1 MMRRVLIHGCAAL
14 ALLLELGMMGPAS
27 AAWPERQI
35 RLVLPFPAGGPTDTL
50 GRQLAQQLQ
59 AVLGQSVV
67 VDNRAGANSAIGS
80 DIVAKSPADG
90 YTLLFN
96 ASIFAINPHL
106 VALPYDIH
114 RDFTPIALVAKAP
127 LLIAV
132 NRDLPVKDVR
142 ALIAYAKANP
152 GKLNFGIGS
161 NGSAGHLAQESL
173 RSSAGIDIVLVP
185 YKGSSPAYVD
195 LIGGRLQGFT
205 DPVLGALPQV
215 QGGSVRALAV
225 TSAKRLA
232 VLPDVPT
239 VAESGVP
246 GFEFHS
252 WYGLWGPA
260 HLPSPVVA
268 RLNAEVAR
276 WLGSPDVRAQFEQL
290 GYETQQGSPED
301 FARFIRD
308 DSLRSAKIIRD
319 AGIKAE

>member
-1 MMRRVLIHGCAAL
+1 MKSWISACARVCAAS
-14 ALLLELGMMGPAS
+14 ALLLALVPPAS
-27 AAWPERQI
+27 AAWPERPI

-59 AVLGQSVV
+59 TVLGQSVV
-67 VDNRAGANSAIGS
+67 VDNRAGANSVIGS

-96 ASIFAINPHL
+96 ASLFASNPYL
-106 VALPYDIH
+106 MKLPYDIH

-127 LLIAV
+127 LLIAI
-132 NRDLPVKDVR
+132 NRDLPVRDVR
-142 ALIAYAKANP
+142 ELIAYARSNP

-173 RSSAGIDIVLVP
+173 RSSAGVDIVMVP

-195 LIGGRLQGFT
+195 LIGGRLQVFT

-215 QGGSVRALAV
+215 QGGTIRALAV
-225 TSAKRLA
+225 TSSKRLS
-232 VLPDVPT
+232 VLPNVPT

-252 WYGLWGPA
+252 WYGLWGPP
-260 HLPSPVVA
+260 HLPRPVVE
-268 RLNAEVAR
+268 RLNAEVTR
-276 WLGSPDVRAQFEQL
+276 WIASPEVRAQFEKL
-290 GYETQQGSPED
+290 GYETQAGTPEE
-301 FARFIRD
+301 FARFVRD
-308 DSLRSAKIIRD
+308 DSTRAAKIIRD
-319 AGIKAE
+319 GGIKAE

>member
-1 MMRRVLIHGCAAL
+1 MKRGKFVPLCAAL
-14 ALLLELGMMGPAS
+14 ALLLAIATPAS
-27 AAWPERQI
+27 AAWPERPI

-50 GRQLAQQLQ
+50 ARQLAQQLQ
-59 AVLGQSVV
+59 LELGQSVV

-106 VALPYDIH
+106 VQLPYDIY

-173 RSSAGIDIVLVP
+173 RSTAGVDIVMVP

-215 QGGSVRALAV
+215 QGGTVRALAV

-232 VLPDVPT
+232 ILPDVPT

-246 GFEFHS
+246 GFVFHS

-260 HLPSPVVA
+260 NLPRPIVE
-268 RLNAEVAR
+268 RLNAAITR
-276 WLGSPDVRAQFEQL
+276 WVTSPDVRAQFEQL
-290 GYETQQGSPED
+290 GYATQIGTPED
-301 FARFIRD
+301 FARFVRD
-308 DSLRSAKIIRD
+308 DSARSAKIIRD

>member
-1 MMRRVLIHGCAAL
+1 MKSWISACARVCAAS
-14 ALLLELGMMGPAS
+14 ALLLALVPPAS
-27 AAWPERQI
+27 AAWPERPI

-59 AVLGQSVV
+59 TVLGQSVV

-96 ASIFAINPHL
+96 ASLFASNPYL
-106 VALPYDIH
+106 MKLPYDIH

-127 LLIAV
+127 LLIAI
-132 NRDLPVKDVR
+132 NRDLPVRDVR
-142 ALIAYAKANP
+142 ELIAYARSNP

-173 RSSAGIDIVLVP
+173 RSSAGVDIVMVP

-195 LIGGRLQGFT
+195 LIGGRLQVFT

-215 QGGSVRALAV
+215 QGGTIRALAV
-225 TSAKRLA
+225 TSSKRLS
-232 VLPDVPT
+232 VLPNVPT

-252 WYGLWGPA
+252 WYGLWGPP
-260 HLPSPVVA
+260 HLPRPVVE
-268 RLNAEVAR
+268 RLNAEVTR
-276 WLGSPDVRAQFEQL
+276 WIASPEVRAQFEKL
-290 GYETQQGSPED
+290 GYETQAGTPEE
-301 FARFIRD
+301 FARFVRD
-308 DSLRSAKIIRD
+308 DSTRAAKIIRD
-319 AGIKAE
+319 GGIKAE